1 MTAQD
6 RRQITYRRELG
17 RACFAGILESAGAT
31 FLLLIA
37 LRGFGAGPTA
47 KALVAGALS
56 VGLILSPLLVTWV
69 AARGWSV
76 SRAAARVLLLGAAGL
91 LAAALVPW
99 LPVYVAG
106 AVAGMAAAGAVVP
119 LLTEMFQQN
128 YPAHER
134 GRLFSRTVMV
144 RIVAAAGFSHLAGVF
159 LTWDFDQ
166 FRWVLLAFAG
176 AAAAAALCLRGCPTA
191 PLAADGG
198 SHPLRALRFVRDDA
212 LFRRTLISWM
222 LMGMANLVMLPLRIE
237 YLASPRHGLEM
248 TAAQIALITA
258 VVPNLARLAVS
269 PVWGRLFDRM
279 NFFALRVTLNLGFA
293 LGILAFFT
301 SGSLPGLLLGAVIY
315 GISNAGGDVAWSLWV
330 TKFAPTG
337 RVADYMSVHTF
348 FTGLRGVAAPFLAF
362 YAVQH
367 LSLAALGLISAGFIG
382 LASLL
387 LIPEIPFGRRA
398 RPAAALN
405 EEVTD

>member
-1 MTAQD
+1 MTAPE
-6 RRQITYRRELG
+6 RRQITYRRELV
-17 RACFAGILESAGAT
+17 RAGFAGVLESAGAT

-47 KALVAGALS
+47 KALVAGALN
-56 VGLILSPLLVTWV
+56 VGLLLSPLLVTWV
-69 AARGWSV
+69 AARGWGV
-76 SRAAARVLLLGAAGL
+76 SRAAAGVVLAGAAGL
-91 LAAALVPW
+91 LAATLVPW

-159 LTWDFDQ
+159 LTRDFGQ
-166 FRWVLLAFAG
+166 FRWVLLAY
-176 AAAAAALCLRGCPTA
+176 AAAAAGAAWCLRGCPTA
-191 PLAADGG
+191 PLAPGGG

-222 LMGMANLVMLPLRIE
+222 LMGVANLVMLPLRIE
-237 YLASPRHGLEM
+237 YLADPRHGLEM
-248 TAAQIALITA
+248 TAAQIALVTA
-258 VVPNLARLAVS
+258 VVPNLARLVMS

-301 SGSLPGLLLGAVIY
+301 SDALPGLLLGAVIY
-315 GISNAGGDVAWSLWV
+315 GVSNAGGDVAWSLWV
-330 TKFAPTG
+330 TKFAPPG

-348 FTGLRGVAAPFLAF
+348 FTGVRGVAAPFLAF

-367 LSLAALGLISAGFIG
+367 LSLPALGLISAGFIG

-405 EEVTD
+405 EEVAD